1 MRQELARCP
10 VCPKPVSGGDLLMWG
25 RRPHCGRALT
35 SLLAP
40 TRAGLDRDEW
50 IALLGALGV
59 LAGLAAADAGE
70 PAHDVGGVNSSD
82 TDRAVRLVG
91 WSLYRKQR
99 G

>member
-10 VCPKPVSGGDLLMWG
+10 LCRTPVSGKDLLRRG
-25 RRPHCGRALT
+25 RCPHCGRALT

-59 LAGLAAADAGE
+59 LAGLAPADASE
-70 PAHDVGGVNSSD
+70 PAHDVEG
-82 TDRAVRLVG
+82 
-91 WSLYRKQR
+91 
-99 G
+99 